1 MKIVS
6 IGLTE
11 RDHQVLVLF
20 FKRFMPNWAY
30 QSAPVALGQALPA
43 ADVFLI
49 DLAALG
55 LPRHNPEAQ
64 VSLQQWLGQKIS
76 VLLLPPRDST
86 WAEALHTDPNA
97 VWLLLAKP
105 YNAESMRIVL
115 TQADGLLA
123 AHPKLSPTLQTTSLR
138 PAGPPTPSTPA
149 AVAESQGMDAQQLR
163 ARLADLPLNKHLLLR
178 KIDSALSSGKPFEIM
193 FTVQHGLVIHPDDAW
208 VASNT
213 PMSVVL
219 QVCRSDVMA
228 ASVTLRDIAPTLVE
242 QRLHQLGMSLRDLD
256 SFLME
261 LLQASCPSS
270 LTTTDPEHEQ

>member
-6 IGLTE
+6 IGLVE

-20 FKRFMPNWAY
+20 FKRFMPNWSY
-30 QSAPVALGQALPA
+30 QSAPVALGQALPEA
-43 ADVFLI
+43 KIFLI

-55 LPRHNPEAQ
+55 LLRHSPEAQ
-64 VSLQQWLGQKIS
+64 VSLQQWLDQKMA
-76 VLLLPPRDST
+76 VLLLPPRDTS
-86 WAEALHTDPNA
+86 WAEALQAQPQANC
-97 VWLLLAKP
+97 LPLAKP
-105 YNAESMRIVL
+105 YNAESMRQVL
-115 TQADGLLA
+115 TQAQELLA
-123 AHPKLSPTLQTTSLR
+123 ARPKPSPITASPLAAQPMASSK
-138 PAGPPTPSTPA
+138 PTPASEPLG
-149 AVAESQGMDAQQLR
+149 VDAQQLR
-163 ARLADLPLNKHLLLR
+163 SRLADLPVGKHVLLR
-178 KIDSALSSGKPFEIM
+178 KIDSALGIGTPFEIM

-213 PMSVVL
+213 PMAVVL